1 MLTFP
6 LIPPLP
12 LSSELLP
19 FFFEITA
26 SLDPPNNF
34 TKVLL
39 NRERRRMDP
48 LGVELEAEAVQT
60 IFLIRINFNW
70 GTVFISRNE

>member
-1 MLTFP
+1 
-6 LIPPLP
+6 
-12 LSSELLP
+12 
-19 FFFEITA
+19 
-26 SLDPPNNF
+26 
-34 TKVLL
+34 
-39 NRERRRMDP
+39 MDP